1 VIVLFPKLGTLR
13 LFPTNFDKRMNKS
26 SCIRLLYRLSILER
40 SNLLLPNSSGFTLLE
55 MLIVVIITGI
65 LSAIAFPNLI
75 KVVDKFH
82 YGEAKTKMN
91 CMAKQAYAFKLENGY
106 FPPDQYRDVK
116 PVGIDCFSVQSSGDV
131 PFNSKY
137 DYDMRVPSTNTCY
150 VQIVFLGKNGE
161 KEVPNGSNALY
172 PTAGIYEYSDIQA
185 SSDDLVFSLG
195 TFTC

>member
-1 VIVLFPKLGTLR
+1 MIVLFPKLGTLR

-82 YGEAKTKMN
+82 YGDAKVKMN

-106 FPPDQYRDVK
+106 FPPDTSRDVK
-116 PVGIDCFSVQSSGDV
+116 PDGIDCFSVQSSGKV
-131 PFNSKY
+131 PFDSKY
-137 DYDMRVPSTNTCY
+137 DYDMKPSGANTCY
-150 VQIVFLGKNGE
+150 VQIVFLGKNVD
-161 KEVPNGSNALY
+161 KEAPNENSAIY
-172 PTAGIYEYSDIQA
+172 STPGIYEYSDIQA